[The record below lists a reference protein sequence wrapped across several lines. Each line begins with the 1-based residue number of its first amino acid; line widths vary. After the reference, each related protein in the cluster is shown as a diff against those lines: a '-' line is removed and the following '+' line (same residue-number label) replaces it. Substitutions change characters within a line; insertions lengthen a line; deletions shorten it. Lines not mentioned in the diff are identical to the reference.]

1 MTSNFDDLPHEL
13 LVHVVAPCAAKTAI
27 TLQRTSKTM
36 QAAVKTSNLEAQQPE
51 LLRLA
56 QFRLYQVREWLHD
69 SATFNI
75 APQIFGVNTEATGNL
90 WTAHVRR
97 FAGAELQRRLA
108 GDSPYKYIG
117 ESLDSEEEERP
128 WPPTLPLEA
137 LSLTGPGVVH
147 YKPMGENGG
156 DPEEEGYAFS
166 EARLAFGI
174 ELDYNELRHLL
185 YVGRRWYKG
194 EHGMGDKGESESVDV
209 EPDPARGPY
218 YDFTDEEAVEYALEN
233 MWDRDLYTGPWLK
246 YHLHDAI
253 NDLLIRT
260 GMPNNEPDVY
270 SDVDVHCTGF
280 QDHAGDDIVLG
291 IRLGPFIDAS
301 GFDLKS
307 QLGMSF
313 LAGNDNEDFPSGAIQ
328 QVSNHLVADLIGWP
342 VDSLQLRAVERE
354 LRARMK
360 KVLRALKWPK
370 DSLEWT
376 AERWPQF
383 ANQEEFDEARLDSY
397 LHFYVVFDANC

>member
-1 MTSNFDDLPHEL
+1 
-13 LVHVVAPCAAKTAI
+13 
-27 TLQRTSKTM
+27 M

-56 QFRLYQVREWLHD
+56 QVRLDQVREWLRD

-90 WTAHVRR
+90 WTAHLRR

-108 GDSPYKYIG
+108 GESPCKYVS
-117 ESLDSEEEERP
+117 ESMDDD

-147 YKPMGENGG
+147 YKPTGNDGG

-166 EARLAFGI
+166 QARLAFGI

-194 EHGMGDKGESESVDV
+194 EHGMGDKGESESIDV

-218 YDFTDEEAVEYALEN
+218 YDFTDEEAVENALQFMN
-233 MWDRDLYTGPWLK
+233 SPDHTGPYLK
-246 YHLHDAI
+246 YHLQDAI
-253 NDLLIRT
+253 KDLLIRI
-260 GMPNNEPDVY
+260 GMPNYEPEPSTPYTKWAKEKNSGVY
-270 SDVDVHCTGF
+270 SEVEVHNTGF
-280 QDHAGDDIVLG
+280 QDSAGDDLVLG

-301 GFDLKS
+301 GFDLES

-328 QVSNHLVADLIGWP
+328 QVSNHFVADLLGWP
-342 VDSLQLRAVERE
+342 VDSLQLQAVERE

-370 DSLEWT
+370 DQEWNK
-376 AERWPQF
+376 ERWPHK
-383 ANQEEFDEARLDSY
+383 EEFDEMRFNWDLK
-397 LHFYVVFDANC
+397 FYVVFDAAC